1 MSSATIELL
10 KNAMVISILTS
21 IVCGIVG
28 TLVYSNRL
36 TFMAGGI
43 AHAAYGGIGLGIFL
57 NKNILATLLIFT
69 LCMSLI
75 MAFLTNKQREKSDS
89 VIGLLWAGGMALGI
103 ILLDLTPGYHG
114 DIMSYLFGSILIVS
128 NDNILFMFFLTIF
141 TLLIVLLNYHK
152 FEAISFDYEF
162 AATRGINVSLLYLM
176 MIILI
181 AIAVVMLIRVVGI
194 ILVIALLSIPPYLS
208 SYSART
214 MKSMMLMSFLWSLI
228 SCTFGMILSFSL
240 NLSSGASIIAVAVL
254 FGFVY
259 MTLKK
264 IFMKITY
271 GK

>member
-28 TLVYSNRL
+28 TLVYSIRL

-75 MAFLTNKQREKSDS
+75 MALLTNKQREKSDS

-128 NDNILFMFFLTIF
+128 NKNILFMFFLTIL

-181 AIAVVMLIRVVGI
+181 AIAVVMLIQIVGI

-208 SYSART
+208 SYSAKT
-214 MKSMMLMSFLWSLI
+214 MKSMMLMSFLLSLI
-228 SCTFGMILSFSL
+228 SCILGMILSFSL

-254 FGFVY
+254 LGFVY
-259 MTLKK
+259 MTLKRIFTK
-264 IFMKITY
+264 ISY